1 MSFLGK
7 SGGGSRSNHGSNGLS
22 RSFSLGD
29 RGTSRSFVFGGGG
42 DSLSMWEKDAE
53 ENGTAPAPTVLAELG
68 GSDNA
73 NFGWAPREANTK
85 PATKSKLSG
94 SQSLFGMLQ
103 ASQDWDEQVLTRSD
117 SLTEAVKAAK
127 DIKLRPAM
135 PH

>member
-1 MSFLGK
+1 MPI
-7 SGGGSRSNHGSNGLS
+7 
-22 RSFSLGD
+22 
-29 RGTSRSFVFGGGG
+29 GGGG